1 MSIQGP
7 LCKMSLHMRKCG
19 KDSTHYKHDFE
30 SFNNIK
36 HFCKKII
43 KRFKLRP
50 KNKFIPDLKNYID
63 KPYIDKKK
71 KLYTYIYIYS
81 YI

>member
-1 MSIQGP
+1 MAKIAHTINTI
-7 LCKMSLHMRKCG
+7 LNL
-19 KDSTHYKHDFE
+19 STI
-30 SFNNIK
+30 SR

-71 KLYTYIYIYS
+71 NYIHIYIVIFDS
-81 YI
+81 SDRIRAAYIQNLNEAM